1 MFKKLHDDHPAVVA
15 EDYRNVSAEDWA
27 RFRIET
33 TWREVARLLAAVELG
48 TEYGLRLQSILENTL
63 SQIED
68 LAMDADEGE
77 AEAGE

>member
-1 MFKKLHDDHPAVVA
+1 MFKKLHDDHPAVGA
-15 EDYRNVSAEDWA
+15 EDYRSVSAEDWA

-33 TWREVARLLAAVELG
+33 TRREVARLLAAVELG

-68 LAMDADEGE
+68 LARDADKGE